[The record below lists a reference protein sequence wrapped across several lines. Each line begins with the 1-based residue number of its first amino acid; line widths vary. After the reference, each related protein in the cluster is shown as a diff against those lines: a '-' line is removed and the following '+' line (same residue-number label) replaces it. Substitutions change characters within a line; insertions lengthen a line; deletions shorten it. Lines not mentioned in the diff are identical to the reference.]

1 MSFFYI
7 EMDFNTVVDP
17 IDNQKV
23 TPDAGKSKHAPWND
37 ILFELGTL
45 RMSL

>member
-1 MSFFYI
+1 
-7 EMDFNTVVDP
+7 MDFNTVVDP

-23 TPDAGKSKHAPWND
+23 TPDAGKSKHAPPNN

>member
-1 MSFFYI
+1 
-7 EMDFNTVVDP
+7 MDFNKVDDP

-23 TPDAGKSKHAPWND
+23 PITPDAGKSKHAPPNN
-37 ILFELGTL
+37 ILLLFELGTL

>member
-1 MSFFYI
+1 
-7 EMDFNTVVDP
+7 MDFNKVDDP

-23 TPDAGKSKHAPWND
+23 TPDAGKSKHAPPNN
-37 ILFELGTL
+37 ILFLLFELGTL

>member
-1 MSFFYI
+1 
-7 EMDFNTVVDP
+7 MDFNTVVDP

-37 ILFELGTL
+37 ILFLL
-45 RMSL
+45 PYKWPLN

>member
-7 EMDFNTVVDP
+7 EMDSNKVDDP
-17 IDNQKV
+17 KDNQKV
-23 TPDAGKSKHAPWND
+23 TPDAGKSKFAPPNN